1 MGPEQHKCLSHPH
14 VTRGAELRKFCQMS
28 SVRLYGSIIR
38 DDPSEATGMRSAD
51 CKNHYLSPHYVS
63 ATPRGSSAALTAS
76 TVLPGGDKG
85 TFSQPHPQLFKVIG
99 NRLAG
104 PARIH
109 RKISNFLLFLFAT
122 LSSTVTKA
130 DNQSNYFENI
140 SSLKS
145 EYLLMFTIF

>member
-1 MGPEQHKCLSHPH
+1 
-14 VTRGAELRKFCQMS
+14 
-28 SVRLYGSIIR
+28 
-38 DDPSEATGMRSAD
+38 MRSAD

-63 ATPRGSSAALTAS
+63 AAPRGSSAALTAS
-76 TVLPGGDKG
+76 IVLPGGDKG